1 MIKLDDISKNMIFV
15 GYDQRSKGYKF
26 DNLDKE
32 KMVINKDVEF
42 NEEEVWDWKVNDG
55 KKYDFLPILDE
66 EEERYEDHQEPIVI
80 PP

>member
-1 MIKLDDISKNMIFV
+1 MIKLDDICKKMIFV

-42 NEEEVWDWKVNDG
+42 NEEEV
-55 KKYDFLPILDE
+55 
-66 EEERYEDHQEPIVI
+66 
-80 PP
+80 

>member
-1 MIKLDDISKNMIFV
+1 MIKLDDISKKMTFV
-15 GYDQRSKGYKF
+15 GYDQWSKGYKF

-32 KMVINKDVEF
+32 KKVINKDVEF
-42 NEEEVWDWKVNDG
+42 NEEEVWDWKVNYG

-66 EEERYEDHQEPIVI
+66 EEERYEDHQEPIVT